1 MRKTIDKA
9 FERIKEG
16 DHIEINMSTSPLHF
30 SLGYGPSYEI
40 CIQNS
45 EGWKSLRSRID
56 IRKGKIGYG
65 INRFLDIPGKDFY
78 QRIGFS
84 FTKDKAKKKAHNY
97 ALKTAQEV
105 SVKQGLRLVDR
116 SQEDIV
122 NIKKRLEE
130 KV

>member
-1 MRKTIDKA
+1 M
-9 FERIKEG
+9 
-16 DHIEINMSTSPLHF
+16 
-30 SLGYGPSYEI
+30 
-40 CIQNS
+40 
-45 EGWKSLRSRID
+45 ID
-56 IRKGKIGYG
+56 IVTISSKGQLVIPKRLREDVGFAEQDEVLIVSDEGKI
-65 INRFLDIPGKDFY
+65 IIEK
-78 QRIGFS
+78 IS
-84 FTKDKAKKKAHNY
+84 KDKAKKKAHNY